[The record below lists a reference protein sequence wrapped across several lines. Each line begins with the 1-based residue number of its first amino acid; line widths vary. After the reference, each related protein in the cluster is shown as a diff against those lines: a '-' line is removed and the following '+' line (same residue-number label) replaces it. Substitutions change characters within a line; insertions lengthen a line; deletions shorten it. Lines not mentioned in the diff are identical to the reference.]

1 MKAVRRML
9 TWNLVVAVLFSCLI
23 VLAQYMPDRQ
33 GTIGVRLVAMLSGIV
48 GLMFANQPILSLFP
62 RREFG
67 LLVLAPLVLVLMT
80 GLIILSVRLTET
92 FPGNTAHHQVEGIR
106 H

>member
-1 MKAVRRML
+1 MAVI
-9 TWNLVVAVLFSCLI
+9 FSCLI

-33 GTIGVRLVAMLSGIV
+33 ETIGVRLVAMLSGIF
-48 GLMFANQPILSLFP
+48 GLMLANQPILSLFP

-67 LLVLAPLVLVLMT
+67 LLVLAPLILVIMT
-80 GLIILSVRLTET
+80 GLIILSVRLTEM
-92 FPGNTAHHQVEGIR
+92 FPGNVANQQVEGIR